1 MQVAGSGA
9 EERVSERPGYEESA
23 KDRLVEE
30 ETNMPEVRG
39 QERGTERGIGWSRWG
54 PSWIT
59 EESSHG
65 K

>member
-1 MQVAGSGA
+1 M
-9 EERVSERPGYEESA
+9 EESA
-23 KDRLVEE
+23 KDLLVEE

-39 QERGTERGIGWSRWG
+39 QERGTVRGIGWSRWG